1 MKRRTHTRDLARV
14 LDRFK
19 KAVRRSDTGSRPI
32 PKKVSRGQI
41 VHDWLPVV
49 EAARLLGVTRR
60 QVYELIKAKKLRA
73 VPITWPSGYSVRW
86 VTRASLER
94 YARRRYA

>member
-1 MKRRTHTRDLARV
+1 MRRRAPARDFERA

-19 KAVRRSDTGSRPI
+19 KAVRSDAGPRPV

-41 VHDWLPVV
+41 VHDWLPIP

-60 QVYELIKAKKLRA
+60 QVYKLVKAKKLRA
-73 VPITWPSGYSVRW
+73 VPITWPSGYRIRLI
-86 VTRASLER
+86 TRASAER
-94 YARRRYA
+94 YSKQRYT